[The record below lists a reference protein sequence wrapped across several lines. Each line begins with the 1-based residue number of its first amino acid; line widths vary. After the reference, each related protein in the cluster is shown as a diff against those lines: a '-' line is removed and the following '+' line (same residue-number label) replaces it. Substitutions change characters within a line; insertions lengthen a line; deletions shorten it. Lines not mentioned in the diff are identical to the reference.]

1 MVVSGMV
8 FQGMEGFDLDTTQRH
23 SVRGRDADGERAASR
38 TTPGHTDMHGR
49 TLLHHAAASGDS
61 HACRS
66 LLAVGFDAKQLDSD
80 GRAASDHARS
90 AGHFELAAALEG
102 RVETQAEISARA
114 PLTTRELIGLV
125 RDDAKIIQEM
135 ISLNRLAARDVKGDT
150 ALHIVAMRGKM
161 QACDILVR
169 AGADIRATNAARQTP
184 SEAANANGF
193 CLLADLLAAFG
204 NGSVVEQPKPK
215 FRPAPLPEV
224 LLPIADAIPVSQPES
239 TATDTD
245 FASLDD
251 LDFEAATDA
260 EDFHVGMERTET
272 RADFQR
278 ISGDIRVQA
287 DPVEGH
293 ADWEIGQIGGELE
306 GDGISK
312 DTEVDGIEPQPALI
326 GQRGLRRP
334 AQPSSWHHF
343 AIDVEGCHQIV
354 ERIVQAG
361 HLSDD
366 DLGDLLGLC
375 VGRFDP
381 IDLKLNLEREFEA
394 AGFSRAEEL
403 ADTLWEAPTAVAVD
417 DLTEAIVATCS
428 RNIDLPGATA
438 QVPDQ
443 KALQRLTSTLIE
455 ARRTMLVALAENSRS
470 VDIIL
475 YMADRV
481 LEEEVA
487 PEAISALSFSP
498 AHPSSDRQQFLDAV
512 EILRVRRPDIA
523 DGSSRAIRA
532 TADALEL
539 LELRIDFLRD
549 VAATMIEAPAL
560 EVVASKLDRD
570 LDRLERSSKAI
581 LHAFVPL
588 CRRFA
593 AQNATEDEDQEDL
606 FQVAFFGLRRAVIR
620 FKPELGTNFV
630 AYASAWLRQSVMRWR
645 SDEGRLIRLP
655 VHRQGLLAEC
665 RRAAETIEARC
676 LRDASSEEIAAELR
690 RGPDL
695 ATLLSRLPLEAV
707 GLDQLDHV
715 PAEAANDGIPEA
727 LRLRDMAALVHEEL
741 HQLHSRQADIIRR
754 RFGIGFD
761 DEMTLEEVGQVY
773 GVTRERIRQIE
784 AKGLRVLR
792 HPARMRYLSRA
803 L

>member
-1 MVVSGMV
+1 
-8 FQGMEGFDLDTTQRH
+8 
-23 SVRGRDADGERAASR
+23 
-38 TTPGHTDMHGR
+38 MHGR

-66 LLAVGFDAKQLDSD
+66 LLAVGIDARRLDND

-102 RVETQAEISARA
+102 RIETAVETSARA

-125 RDDAKIIQEM
+125 RDDAKIIEEM
-135 ISLNRLAARDVKGDT
+135 ISLNRLAARDAKGDT

-184 SEAANANGF
+184 PEAAHANGF
-193 CLLADLLAAFG
+193 DLLADLLAAFG
-204 NGSVVEQPKPK
+204 NRSVVEKPKPML
-215 FRPAPLPEV
+215 RPASAPEV
-224 LLPIADAIPVSQPES
+224 ILPIANAMPVSEPEP
-239 TATDTD
+239 TATDAD

-251 LDFEAATDA
+251 LDFEAMVDA
-260 EDFHVGMERTET
+260 EDFHDGIERTAT
-272 RADFQR
+272 HGDFQR

-287 DPVEGH
+287 DPAAGH

-312 DTEVDGIEPQPALI
+312 DTDVGRVEPQPALM
-326 GQRGLRRP
+326 GRRGLRRP
-334 AQPSSWHHF
+334 AQPSSWHRF
-343 AIDVEGCHQIV
+343 AIDAEACHPIV

-394 AGFSRAEEL
+394 AGFSRAEEP
-403 ADTLWEAPTAVAVD
+403 ADTFWEAPTAVAVD

-428 RNIDLPGATA
+428 RNMALPGATA

-443 KALQRLTSTLIE
+443 KALQRLTATLIE
-455 ARRTMLVALAENSRS
+455 DRRTMLVALAENPRS
-470 VDIIL
+470 IDIIL

-481 LEEEVA
+481 MEVEVA
-487 PEAISALSFSP
+487 PEAISALSFIP
-498 AHPSSDRQQFLDAV
+498 AHPSTDRQQFLDAIEV
-512 EILRVRRPDIA
+512 LRVRRPEIA

-539 LELRIDFLRD
+539 LELRTDFLRD
-549 VAATMIEAPAL
+549 VAATMSEAPAL
-560 EVVASKLDRD
+560 AAVASKLDRD
-570 LDRLERSSKAI
+570 LDGLEKTSEAI
-581 LHAFVPL
+581 LHAFIPL

-593 AQNATEDEDQEDL
+593 AQNATENEDQEDL

-620 FKPELGTNFV
+620 FKPELGTNFI

-655 VHRQGLLAEC
+655 VHREGLLAEC

-676 LRDASSEEIAAELR
+676 LRDASPEEIAAELR
-690 RGPDL
+690 CGPEL
-695 ATLLSRLPLEAV
+695 ATVLSRLPLEAV

-727 LRLRDMAALVHEEL
+727 VRLTEVAALVHEEL
-741 HQLHSRQADIIRR
+741 DQLHSRQADIIRR

-761 DEMTLEEVGQVY
+761 DEMTLDEVGQVY
-773 GVTRERIRQIE
+773 GVTRERIRQVE
-784 AKGLRVLR
+784 AKGMRILRN
-792 HPARMRYLSRA
+792 PARKRYLSRA